1 MTQDNSLT
9 PMMEQYFR
17 IKKQHQDALLLFRLG
32 DFYEMFYEDAKV
44 GSAVLEI
51 TLTSRQKV
59 PMCGVPFHAVNSY
72 LAKLLKRGFRVAICE
87 QVEDPKSARGVVKRD
102 VIKVL
107 TPGTAVEVEPEES
120 RENLFI
126 AALTLSDEG
135 WGLAV
140 IDLSSGEM
148 KTTEGPAAETR
159 LLADELFKT
168 AAKELVLPAGEEERL
183 DREGL
188 RTALGGALLSP
199 FDPWTFEAAQAR
211 NTLLEHFGVRSLAG
225 FGLDDKPL
233 AIAAA
238 GGLLAYLK
246 RVRKDSLAL
255 IHRLSYAASSQ
266 SLILDAAAIRNLE
279 LVKNLRDGRVKDSL
293 LDVMDFTVTP
303 MAGRLLRSWL
313 LRPLIDGPAIN
324 ARLDAV
330 EELLGQT
337 IDRQELRD
345 KLKGIQDLERLTGK
359 ISLAACHPRDL
370 VALKKSLLPLPGL
383 RSHLGIFSAD
393 LTRRISAD
401 WDDGRDI
408 VDMIDRAILEEPA
421 FLLTEGGIIKDG
433 ANAELDDLR
442 RVSRSGKGFITELEK
457 RERERTGIGSL
468 KVRYNKV
475 FGYFIEVTKSNLSQV
490 PSDYIRKQTLVGSER
505 FLTPELKE
513 YEDKVLHAEE
523 RIGELEHR
531 LFLEVRERVAAESL
545 RLQGI
550 AGRIA
555 DLDVL
560 ASLAELASRRK
571 YVRPEVHEG
580 DSLVIKDG
588 RHPVIEVTNAEP
600 FIPNDTRLDRDEDQ
614 VLIIT
619 GPNMGGKS
627 TYLRQ
632 VALIVILAQMGS
644 FVPAAEASLGVVDR
658 IFTRIGAMDFLSFGQ
673 STFMVEMLETA
684 NILRNVTPR
693 SLVLLDEVGRGTS
706 TFDGLSIA
714 WAVVEFLHE
723 LSGVRAK
730 TLFATHYHELTELA
744 LTLSRVKNAHVA
756 VKEWKEDIVFLRRI
770 LPGPSDQSYGI
781 HVAKLA
787 GIPREV
793 LGRAREI
800 LFNLERQEL
809 DEAGQPVLAQ
819 PSFRRRDKSQGL
831 LFEEDRRQELLET
844 VREEIVQSD
853 LSGLTPLD
861 ALNLLNKLQE
871 KLKEGGSPDA
881 PLRRS

>member
-1 MTQDNSLT
+1 MSQDNSLT

-32 DFYEMFYEDAKV
+32 DFYEMFYEDARV
-44 GSAVLEI
+44 GSAALEI

-59 PMCGVPFHAVNSY
+59 PMCGVPFHAVDSY

-107 TPGTAVEVEPEES
+107 NPGTAVEIEPEES
-120 RENLFI
+120 RESINI
-126 AALTLSDEG
+126 AAVTLGDEG

-140 IDLSSGEM
+140 IDLSTGEM
-148 KTTEGPAAETR
+148 TTTQGAAAETR
-159 LLADELFKT
+159 VLADELFKT
-168 AAKELVLPAGEEERL
+168 AAKEVVHPAGDEERL
-183 DREGL
+183 EREGL
-188 RTALGGALLSP
+188 KTALGGALLSP
-199 FDPWTFEAAQAR
+199 FDPWTFESAQAG
-211 NTLLEHFGVRSLAG
+211 NVLLEHFGVKSLAG
-225 FGLDDKPL
+225 FGLDDKPR
-233 AIAAA
+233 AVAAA
-238 GGLLAYLK
+238 GGLLSYLK
-246 RVRKDSLAL
+246 RVRKDSLGL
-255 IHRLSYAASSQ
+255 IHRLSYSAASQ
-266 SLILDAAAIRNLE
+266 SLVLDAAAIRNLE
-279 LVKNLRDGRVKDSL
+279 LFKNLRDGRVKDSL
-293 LDVMDFTVTP
+293 LDVIDLTVTP

-313 LRPLIDGPAIN
+313 LRPLVDVAGITV
-324 ARLDAV
+324 RLDAV
-330 EELLGQT
+330 EELLART

-370 VALKKSLLPLPGL
+370 IALKRSLLPLPGL
-383 RSHLGIFSAD
+383 RSLVVAFSASRV
-393 LTRRISAD
+393 RRIAAE
-401 WDDGRDI
+401 WDDARDI
-408 VDMIDRAILEEPA
+408 VDTIDRAILDEPA
-421 FLLTEGGIIKDG
+421 FLLTEGGIIRDG
-433 ANAELDDLR
+433 YCAELDDLR
-442 RVSRSGKGFITELEK
+442 RVSRSSKGFIAELEK
-457 RERERTGIGSL
+457 SERERTGIGSL

-475 FGYFIEVTKSNLSQV
+475 FGYFIEVTKSNLGQV
-490 PSDYIRKQTLVGSER
+490 PADYVRKQTLVGSER

-531 LFLEVRERVAAESL
+531 LFLEVRDKLAAESL

-550 AGRIA
+550 AGRVA

-560 ASLAELASRRK
+560 ASLAELAARRR
-571 YVRPEVHEG
+571 YVRPEVHDG
-580 DSLVIKDG
+580 DGLVIKDG
-588 RHPVIEVTNAEP
+588 RHPVIEAANAEP

-632 VALIVILAQMGS
+632 TALIVILAQMGS

-684 NILRNVTPR
+684 NILNNVTPR

-723 LSGVRAK
+723 MPGVRAK

-744 LTLSRVKNAHVA
+744 LTLPRVKNAHVA
-756 VKEWKEDIVFLRRI
+756 VKEWKEDIVFLRKI

-831 LFEEDRRQELLET
+831 LFEGDRRRELLEIM
-844 VREEIVQSD
+844 REEIVQSD
-853 LSGLTPLD
+853 LSGLTPIE
-861 ALNLLNKLQE
+861 ALNLLSQLQE
-871 KLKEGGSPDA
+871 RLK
-881 PLRRS
+881 

>member
-1 MTQDNSLT
+1 MIQDNSLT

-32 DFYEMFYEDAKV
+32 DFYEMFYEDAEV

-87 QVEDPKSARGVVKRD
+87 QVEDPKSARGIVKRD

-120 RENLFI
+120 RENIFI

-159 LLADELFKT
+159 ILADELFKT

-188 RTALGGALLSP
+188 KTALGGALLSP
-199 FDPWTFEAAQAR
+199 FDPWAFEASQAR
-211 NTLLEHFGVRSLAG
+211 NTLLEHFGVKSLAG

-246 RVRKDSLAL
+246 KVRKDSLAL

-313 LRPLIDGPAIN
+313 LRPLIDGPAITD
-324 ARLDAV
+324 RLDAV

-359 ISLAACHPRDL
+359 ISLAAGHPRDL
-370 VALKKSLLPLPGL
+370 IALKRSLLPLPGL
-383 RSHLGIFSAD
+383 RSHLGIFSAG
-393 LTRRISAD
+393 LIGRIAAD

-408 VDMIDRAILEEPA
+408 VDTIDRAILEEPA

-433 ANAELDDLR
+433 FNAELDDLR

-475 FGYFIEVTKSNLSQV
+475 YGYFIEVTKSNLGQV
-490 PSDYIRKQTLVGSER
+490 PADYIRKQTLVGSER

-531 LFLEVRERVAAESL
+531 LFLEVREHVAAESL

-550 AGRIA
+550 AGRVA

-571 YVRPEVHEG
+571 YVRPEVHDG

-684 NILRNVTPR
+684 NILHNVTPR

-723 LSGVRAK
+723 MSGVRAK

-756 VKEWKEDIVFLRRI
+756 VKEWKEDIVFLRKI

-793 LGRAREI
+793 LVRAREI

-819 PSFRRRDKSQGL
+819 PSFRRGDKSQGL

-844 VREEIVQSD
+844 MRQEIVQSD
-853 LSGLTPLD
+853 LSGLTPLE
-861 ALNLLNKLQE
+861 ALNLLNKLQD
-871 KLKEGGSPDA
+871 KLK
-881 PLRRS
+881 